1 MKEKVTISLD
11 ICIPEHCYECPF
23 WSGEETSF
31 KVGDNMTACLFPQI
45 PEWGRVH
52 YEVFPPEDKEC
63 LCPLLKKAK
72 KVRIKK

>member
-23 WSGEETSF
+23 WAGEEMSS
-31 KVGDNMTACLFPQI
+31 KIGDDMTVCMFPQI
-45 PEWGRVH
+45 PEWGRTY

-63 LCPLLKKAK
+63 LCPLLKK
-72 KVRIKK
+72 VRIKNE

>member
-23 WSGEETSF
+23 WAGEDTSSV
-31 KVGDNMTACLFPQI
+31 VGDGMTVCMFPQI
-45 PEWGRVH
+45 PEWGRTF

-63 LCPLLKKAK
+63 LCPLLKKA
-72 KVRIKK
+72 RIKK